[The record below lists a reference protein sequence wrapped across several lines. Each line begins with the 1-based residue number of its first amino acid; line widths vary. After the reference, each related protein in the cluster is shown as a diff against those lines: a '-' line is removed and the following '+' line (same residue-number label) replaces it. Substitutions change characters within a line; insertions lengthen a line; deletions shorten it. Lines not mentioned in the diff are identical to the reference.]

1 MLVYPVTQ
9 FEIDEITQ
17 FNAHSSSL
25 IVICGGNHG
34 EYIPADIMQNN
45 AYQALWHLFEG
56 KTPYDLKTWQET
68 PFVVQTWR
76 IRAILSTKG
85 LETKVTQQIEKLPEP
100 NRTIGLRAWEYSS
113 HISMDS
119 NIVEYLKVVL
129 ELTDEEVFE
138 IFTQANNIVI

>member
-1 MLVYPVTQ
+1 
-9 FEIDEITQ
+9 
-17 FNAHSSSL
+17 
-25 IVICGGNHG
+25 
-34 EYIPADIMQNN
+34 
-45 AYQALWHLFEG
+45 
-56 KTPYDLKTWQET
+56 
-68 PFVVQTWR
+68 
-76 IRAILSTKG
+76 
-85 LETKVTQQIEKLPEP
+85 LPEP